1 MPKLTAEEIAALLAT
16 HPGWRME
23 GDSLIRELT
32 FASFPQAVE
41 FVNRVADLAERE
53 DHHPDIAIR
62 YKGVRLD
69 LTTHDEG
76 GVTERDARMIGLLG
90 DGVVV

>member
-1 MPKLTAEEIAALLAT
+1 MTKLTPEEIATVLAT
-16 HPGWRME
+16 NPGWRIE
-23 GDSLIRELT
+23 GDALVRDLT
-32 FASFPQAVE
+32 FASFPQAVA
-41 FVNRVADLAERE
+41 FVNRVADLAEQE
-53 DHHPDIAIR
+53 GHHPDIAIR